1 MKAVLFAAGR
11 LKLSDWLLERC
22 QRADLLVAVDG
33 GLSHLLAA
41 GLRPDLLVGDLD
53 SASPED
59 LAEVAGTPRLVYPA
73 DKSRTDLELALDEV
87 ERRGA
92 REVLVAAALGKRQ
105 DHNLTNLLLAAA
117 VQARRRLKL
126 CLAGDG
132 TLVWPLAAG
141 QQLELPLPAG
151 TLFSVIATSRDVRLS
166 LSGARYALSD
176 EELPLG
182 TGLGVSNE
190 VLERGRI
197 EVHSGTLLLM
207 VPSDDV

>member
-22 QRADLLVAVDG
+22 QRADLLVAVDA

-87 ERRGA
+87 ERRD
-92 REVLVAAALGKRQ
+92 RKSTRLNSSHVAISY
-105 DHNLTNLLLAAA
+105 A
-117 VQARRRLKL
+117 VFCLKKKK
-126 CLAGDG
+126 
-132 TLVWPLAAG
+132 
-141 QQLELPLPAG
+141 
-151 TLFSVIATSRDVRLS
+151 
-166 LSGARYALSD
+166 
-176 EELPLG
+176 
-182 TGLGVSNE
+182 
-190 VLERGRI
+190 
-197 EVHSGTLLLM
+197 
-207 VPSDDV
+207 